1 MVFSSLGFIFVFLP
15 FVFVIYQL
23 LSLVNHNFLKNIWLV
38 ISSLFFYYLGN
49 ERDLWWLLSSVI
61 VNYIFA
67 YCIDYTEK
75 RIIKKIFLGG
85 SIALN
90 LSVLVYFK
98 FSGLFLENRNTIIP
112 LGISFFTF
120 QAISYTVDVYRDRRA
135 LRNPVDVALYI
146 TFFPQLIAGPIIRF
160 NEIEKEIQNRK
171 TKISDLA
178 AGIRRFIIGVC
189 KKVLLANTLG
199 ELADM
204 VFGYK
209 EWGNCSILFLWL
221 GLISYSLQIYYDF
234 SGYSDMAI
242 GLGRMF
248 GFHFAENFNYPYIS
262 KSLTDFWRRWHIS
275 LSRWF
280 RDYLYIPIGGA
291 RCGIVRHIF
300 NLFVVW
306 LATSL
311 WHGVDLT
318 FLFWGM
324 SYFLFIVCE
333 KYIFKPENF
342 KNKIYII
349 LYRFFTM
356 LMIILLWMV
365 FRSESIISAGQMFL
379 ALFGCAGNA
388 FIDKAFLF
396 NLRSYL
402 VPLISGIIFCV
413 PIIPIL
419 ENWSGFSILSKEIYS
434 LIESVVLLFLFVVS
448 IAYIAIGSYNPFLY
462 FIF

>member
-15 FVFVIYQL
+15 FVFAIYQL

-49 ERDLWWLLSSVI
+49 EKDLWWLLSSVI

-98 FSGLFLENRNTIIP
+98 FSGLFTENRNTIIP

-120 QAISYTVDVYRDRRA
+120 QAISYIVDVYRDKRA
-135 LRNPVDVALYI
+135 LRNPIDVALYI

-171 TKISDLA
+171 TKVSDLT

-189 KKVLLANTLG
+189 KKVLLANMLG
-199 ELADM
+199 ELADL

-209 EWGNCSILFLWL
+209 EWRNCSILFLWL
-221 GLISYSLQIYYDF
+221 GLISYSLQIYFDF

-280 RDYLYIPIGGA
+280 KDYLYIPLGG
-291 RCGIVRHIF
+291 VR
-300 NLFVVW
+300 LQ
-306 LATSL
+306 
-311 WHGVDLT
+311 
-318 FLFWGM
+318 
-324 SYFLFIVCE
+324 
-333 KYIFKPENF
+333 
-342 KNKIYII
+342 
-349 LYRFFTM
+349 
-356 LMIILLWMV
+356 
-365 FRSESIISAGQMFL
+365 RSTAHF
-379 ALFGCAGNA
+379 
-388 FIDKAFLF
+388 
-396 NLRSYL
+396 
-402 VPLISGIIFCV
+402 
-413 PIIPIL
+413 
-419 ENWSGFSILSKEIYS
+419 
-434 LIESVVLLFLFVVS
+434 
-448 IAYIAIGSYNPFLY
+448 
-462 FIF
+462 